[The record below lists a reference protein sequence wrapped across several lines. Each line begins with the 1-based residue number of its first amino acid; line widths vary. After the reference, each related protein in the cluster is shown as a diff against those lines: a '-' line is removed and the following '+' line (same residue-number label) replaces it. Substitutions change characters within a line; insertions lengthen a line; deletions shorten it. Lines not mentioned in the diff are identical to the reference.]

1 MRYLSSL
8 YVDEKS
14 NKILHRKHLFPKK
27 GRVFTLPL
35 LCIYFPECGSRMEF
49 TEVKNLNVPYFHHHK
64 PLVIGFASDE
74 KAAKNMLLWIIDD
87 TYRTGNETRYRDY
100 LEKRYDTVNR
110 FKEVKDFIFVRD
122 YIDSEEKDREYN
134 AGKGK

>member
-1 MRYLSSL
+1 
-8 YVDEKS
+8 
-14 NKILHRKHLFPKK
+14 
-27 GRVFTLPL
+27 
-35 LCIYFPECGSRMEF
+35 
-49 TEVKNLNVPYFHHHK
+49 
-64 PLVIGFASDE
+64 
-74 KAAKNMLLWIIDD
+74 MLLWIIDD

-110 FKEVKDFIFVRD
+110 FKEVKDFVFVKD